1 MKYIVF
7 FILPIIY
14 SFLVLAPFFGI
25 EHWAYTQEPFGLIS
39 PWNVFYMF
47 FGLIMIFSLNKK
59 FLEIIVKHNNGL
71 TGTARF
77 LHFASPIV
85 IAVCIFNFST
95 KFHNIW
101 LDIIPNLNNS
111 AILSDFKLYEV
122 EPQYGIG
129 FILVQIFLILFLLSS
144 IVLPYCVD
152 EELE

>member
-7 FILPIIY
+7 FILPILY
-14 SFLVLAPFFGI
+14 SFFVLAPFFGI

-39 PWNVFYMF
+39 LWNVFYMF
-47 FGLIMIFSLNKK
+47 IGLIMLLSLNKK
-59 FLEIIVKHNNGL
+59 FLEIIVEHNNGL

-85 IAVCIFNFST
+85 IAVCIFKFST
-95 KFHNIW
+95 KFHKIW

-111 AILSDFKLYEV
+111 TTLSDFKLYEV

-144 IVLPYCVD
+144 IALPLIAK
-152 EELE
+152 E